1 VEGVWGNREV
11 PPAATGCTTSGR
23 GLGSASGVKVGRRGL
38 ARWPSYPPAATGRP
52 TPADSLGLV
61 RGLGSYVRSLNP
73 QLPRAVWLLQA
84 GGLANM
90 FGNGIVV
97 PFLIIYLHNV
107 RGIALGLAGLIAASN
122 ALAALVSGPLAG
134 ALADRVGPRRTLIGS
149 LLIMAVAFS
158 LFPLIRD
165 PWHAFALNALAG
177 FGSGAFWPS
186 QGALLSGLTP
196 PERRPAAFAQQRV
209 TMNLGIGLGGLVG
222 GLIAT
227 TSSPS
232 SFTVLF
238 VIDTVTFLVFAVVL
252 LAGVPRLVWHEEHE
266 DAGGYRA
273 VFRHRSFMSFIL
285 LNTTLIAVSIPL
297 LSELFP
303 VFAKNEA
310 SVSESGIGLI
320 FFINTVLIVVAQ
332 LPIAKL
338 QEGRRRMTAL
348 AGMAILVAVTW
359 MLVLAGGLWL
369 EGAAATALFAFA
381 FLLFA
386 VGECLH
392 GTVQGPLV
400 SELAPPRLL
409 GRYMALS
416 ASSWQLAFIVG
427 PAIGGF
433 ILQEQPFALWPL
445 AAAICLVV
453 AGWAFHLEGRL
464 PREVRRSPMVAEA
477 EPDTLVP
484 ARLGETAAG

>member
-1 VEGVWGNREV
+1 V
-11 PPAATGCTTSGR
+11 PA
-23 GLGSASGVKVGRRGL
+23 VG
-38 ARWPSYPPAATGRP
+38 
-52 TPADSLGLV
+52 D
-61 RGLGSYVRSLNP
+61 YVRSLNP

-90 FGNGIVV
+90 FGNGIIV

-107 RGIALGLAGLIAASN
+107 RGISLGVAGLVASTN
-122 ALAALVSGPLAG
+122 ALVALVSGPLGG
-134 ALADRVGPRRTLIGS
+134 AMADRVGPRRVLVGS
-149 LLIMAVAFS
+149 LVVMSVAFA
-158 LFPLIRD
+158 LFPLIRA

-196 PERRPAAFAQQRV
+196 PAQRPAAFAQQRV

-227 TSSPS
+227 TSDPS
-232 SFTVLF
+232 SFTTLF
-238 VIDTVTFLVFAVVL
+238 VLDTATFLVFAVVL
-252 LAGVPRLVWHEEHE
+252 LAFVPNLIWHEPHE
-266 DAGGYRA
+266 AGGYRA
-273 VFRHRSFMSFIL
+273 VFRDRPFMSFIF

-320 FFINTVLIVVAQ
+320 FFLNTLLIVLLQ
-332 LPIAKL
+332 LPIAKF
-338 QEGRRRMTAL
+338 QEGRRRMYAL
-348 AGMAILVAVTW
+348 AGMAGLVALTW
-359 MLVLAGGLWL
+359 LIVLGGGLWL

-381 FLLFA
+381 FLVFA

-400 SELAPPRLL
+400 SELAPRRLL
-409 GRYMALS
+409 GRYMAMS
-416 ASSWQLAFIVG
+416 ASSWQVAFVIA
-427 PAIGGF
+427 PAVGGF
-433 ILQEQPFALWPL
+433 VLQANPYALWPL
-445 AAAICLVV
+445 AAAVCVV
-453 AGWAFHLEGRL
+453 AGFWAIALEHRL
-464 PREVRRSPMVAEA
+464 PDGVRRTPLAIPPR
-477 EPDTLVP
+477 PDPETLVP
-484 ARLGETAAG
+484 AALGERAAG